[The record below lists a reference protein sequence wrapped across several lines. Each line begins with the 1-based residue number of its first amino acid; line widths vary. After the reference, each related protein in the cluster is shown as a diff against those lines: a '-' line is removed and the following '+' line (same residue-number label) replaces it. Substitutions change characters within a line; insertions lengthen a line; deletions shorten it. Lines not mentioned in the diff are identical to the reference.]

1 MSQTCLLGVDFLFL
15 HPATKKHIVGLQK
28 IIDQTKLN
36 KDGIERKNESYNIQ
50 TTLTKIE
57 ECNEEENDWEDVS
70 EDEN

>member
-15 HPATKKHIVGLQK
+15 HSATKKHKVGLQK
-28 IIDQTKLN
+28 IIDQKKLN

-57 ECNEEENDWEDVS
+57 ECSEEENDWEDVR